1 MAVSELHPSAT
12 ITSEADVFQPPVR
25 RTSCFVTEQ
34 PEQPQQPHMMDLILV
49 TYNASSAFADL
60 FRDAKNNA
68 YGIVCH
74 DYPGARDRPCYVGSL
89 GHVAICFAGELS
101 AELSKHV
108 SPDCYMCGIVDSILV
123 SS

>member
-12 ITSEADVFQPPVR
+12 ITSEAD
-25 RTSCFVTEQ
+25 VTEQ

-74 DYPGARDRPCYVGSL
+74 DYLGARDRPCYVG
-89 GHVAICFAGELS
+89 
-101 AELSKHV
+101 V
-108 SPDCYMCGIVDSILV
+108 SCACCYMFCRGVAGLSFQARL
-123 SS
+123 

>member
-12 ITSEADVFQPPVR
+12 ITSEAD
-25 RTSCFVTEQ
+25 VTEQ

-68 YGIVCH
+68 YGIGCH
-74 DYPGARDRPCYVGSL
+74 DHLGASDRLCYVGSL
-89 GHVAICFAGELS
+89 VHVAVCFTGELP
-101 AELSKHV
+101 AFLSKHV
-108 SPDCYMCGIVDSILV
+108 LEDCYMCGIVHSILV
-123 SS
+123 SF